1 MAKKERFG
9 EERPEGIKRR
19 SAGGDSLLEFHSN
32 RSVVV
37 EGCRGILEYS
47 EGIIRVSTRRMNLRF
62 EGRNLEVISMSP
74 DAIAIEGYILSL
86 SFET

>member
-1 MAKKERFG
+1 MEKKERSK
-9 EERPEGIKRR
+9 ERSEGVEKRLVR
-19 SAGGDSLLEFHSN
+19 GDSILEFHSN

-62 EGRNLEVISMSP
+62 EGRNLEVISMSS
-74 DAIAIEGYILSL
+74 DAIAIEGYILL
-86 SFET
+86 LAFET